1 MKKEQSKTAVIQ
13 SKQKPDNHISR
24 DPLAQVEPAPMAA
37 GGVNPLQVLDLPS
50 HSTSQAIRQTAVLQL
65 QRQNGNAHIQR
76 MLQQQGDRTM
86 PRYRSPSTLY
96 QKARPRLTAPHS
108 SFIQKFDPRYHRQS
122 LVEGMIETGFS
133 AEEIGQMY
141 AANWERDFSQAHPA
155 LGAIVLAWK
164 RVKMAASQSRLTER
178 EINAFEGSVNNLI
191 GMIPSRVDE
200 LLNSE
205 AYGGYRYFEHMDN
218 PTADMSGEAKSAML
232 RVPEGEVIPQ
242 YMVDSREY
250 IKAQL
255 FRAAQSYRGDM
266 DEQGAAGQTS
276 AAFNRRA
283 QELAGQIPPGQV
295 APGSVPA
302 AVVAEETGQQVRQTP
317 VTHVTF
323 PDDQIT
329 VPAPNGAHEG
339 GRQAALS
346 TSGPAFN
353 AEVDRRF
360 WEKTQYKVG
369 QRLDPNLEEDKPYV
383 QIWLQIRNKVR
394 DERQQAPVIQMPPEN
409 VSGKRPLNPAG
420 RWNQNVA
427 DAMGRASHALEDFFA
442 HSNFVEIAIGEVNP
456 STALATGTFDAV
468 DKKHALAHKIRSV
481 ADEIEA
487 EMPLVNRVAGRTNQ
501 NPDPSQVNVG
511 NTTPPVEEHD
521 EPHSWLEALGGTG
534 LRAIKTVLGHTAAG
548 AAGGGLLGGLGG
560 ATLGS
565 LLGPGGAV
573 LGGIAGGLGGLI
585 LGGIGG
591 LRSGI
596 KSAVRNVLATPAGVQ
611 MLRRVSEMLEEQSR
625 EEARPGSH
633 TALAK
638 DQPGHEDN
646 AFGRLR
652 TIKFQL
658 AQELAAA
665 ADRTILG
672 AMRQVFDIGSPESA
686 DASLQ
691 DIYKT
696 LDQLIAPPASGH
708 PLAAMVDR
716 RRQEAER
723 ALQESQDS
731 Q

>member
-1 MKKEQSKTAVIQ
+1 MSKEQQAQQKQNKPQRPLSTPETLATAELTLAETGLQ
-13 SKQKPDNHISR
+13 NPGQMMGLPNHPTSR
-24 DPLAQVEPAPMAA
+24 SIRQATVLRMQQRQGNAA
-37 GGVNPLQVLDLPS
+37 VQRYLSRPVFP
-50 HSTSQAIRQTAVLQL
+50 RQTARPQL
-65 QRQNGNAHIQR
+65 A
-76 MLQQQGDRTM
+76 
-86 PRYRSPSTLY
+86 
-96 QKARPRLTAPHS
+96 APES

-122 LVEGMIETGFS
+122 LVEGMVGSGFS

-164 RVKMAASQSRLTER
+164 RVKMAASKSRLTER
-178 EINAFEGSVNNLI
+178 EINAFEGSISSLVD
-191 GMIPSRVDE
+191 MVPFRVGE
-200 LLNSE
+200 LLNEE

-218 PTADMSGEAKSAML
+218 PTADMSGEARESML
-232 RVPEGEVIPQ
+232 RIPEGEVIPQ

-266 DEQGAAGQTS
+266 SEQGGAGQTA

-283 QELAGQIPPGQV
+283 QEVAGQIPPGQV
-295 APGSVPA
+295 AGGSVPA
-302 AVVAEETGQQVRQTP
+302 AAVAEETAEQVRQTP
-317 VTHVTF
+317 FTQITF

-329 VPAPNGAHEG
+329 VPAPGGANRGGTNGA
-339 GRQAALS
+339 LP

-360 WEKTQYKVG
+360 WAKTQYKVG
-369 QRLDPNLEEDKPYV
+369 QRLDPNLAEDKPYV
-383 QIWLQIRNKVR
+383 KIWLQIRNKVR
-394 DERQQAPVIQMPPEN
+394 AERQQAQPMQMPPQ
-409 VSGKRPLNPAG
+409 VVTGRRPLNPAG

-442 HSNFVEIAIGEVNP
+442 HSNFVEIAIGEVEP
-456 STALATGTFDAV
+456 SATLATGTFDAV

-487 EMPLVNRVAGRTNQ
+487 EMPLVNRVAGRTTQ

-511 NTTPPVEEHD
+511 NAAPPTEEHD
-521 EPHSWLEALGGTG
+521 EPRSWMGALGGTG
-534 LRAIKTVLGHTAAG
+534 LRAIGTILGH
-548 AAGGGLLGGLGG
+548 AAGGSLAGGIVGGLPG
-560 ATLGS
+560 AIF
-565 LLGPGGAV
+565 
-573 LGGIAGGLGGLI
+573 GGIM
-585 LGGIGG
+585 G

-596 KSAVRNVLATPAGVQ
+596 KSAVRNVIATPAGVQ

-625 EEARPGSH
+625 EEAQPGSH
-633 TALAK
+633 TAMAK

-665 ADRTILG
+665 ADRQILA

-691 DIYKT
+691 DIYRT
-696 LDQLIAPPASGH
+696 LDQLIAPPGGSH
-708 PLAAMVDR
+708 PLNPMIER

-723 ALQESQDS
+723 ALQEHKNSQ
-731 Q
+731 QP